1 MIAMELKPA
10 SFV

>member
-1 MIAMELKPA
+1 MELKPA